1 MDEMKKKASIAALR
15 KISSTLRARRIAPR
29 AKMDAIEE
37 ELEGEQPK
45 DPPDDVDP
53 KKVKC

>member
-1 MDEMKKKASIAALR
+1 MDEMKKKASLAALK

-29 AKMDAIEE
+29 GKMDAAEKD
-37 ELEGEQPK
+37 LEQEQPK